1 MKAVPCLA
9 LAILS
14 LGMIPPRVNAA
25 GVDTSASELLA
36 HYVRHVDGLGA
47 IQYRL
52 RKKITSNGGVFP
64 DWTWVCTSEAT
75 FVRSGVRWR
84 CRLHEVGFQ
93 NHESTKYSFETET
106 ENAFDG
112 KVNLYVDRV
121 DQSTQSLADMDEAT
135 AERFLRSG
143 VRGNIETV
151 VVAEVDAE
159 RPTAPEGYKA
169 QNESCDL
176 YGFLPAD
183 GLTVADILRD
193 PATRLTTRSEVVDG
207 RPCRV
212 LDGATTHGQVSL
224 WLDPAASFA
233 PVRPRVVKGES
244 DLMGQVAMKT
254 LKASTSP
261 FGAEPKRPMRGME
274 IQIDYRISPVA
285 GRPMIVGYTRLDRFL
300 YQGGVDFPRRDVAEL
315 SDIRFD
321 PPPRAVEPTLVAI
334 PVETPVVVRPPPPP
348 PSRFARTTAATSG
361 QVECAEQFGDRRHLV
376 RAVGD
381 ARRAQDGRFSA
392 AQAVTTF
399 RHLVAVARS
408 HSPLGGLGRLAIDND
423 WDQRG
428 RLAGRRHPAT
438 DRGGERRGSELG
450 EDPLGGVRAG
460 DASELGDGL
469 PGLRAAE
476 DGGGGDDQDV
486 GRVGELVASIPA
498 RVGQVGGD
506 VRVSRAIW
514 KLTAKMAELVE
525 ARHGGGFAAPIL
537 TIRSSHAPDQSMW
550 SRSSMI
556 PASRVGCQP
565 SRDCVRALD
574 AGMSIP
580 ANIPSHPK
588 WLAASSGDMETTG
601 IFRPRPIASA
611 ISRAVTPSSATA

>member
-1 MKAVPCLA
+1 MRAIPKLV
-9 LAILS
+9 LAIAG
-14 LGMIPPRVNAA
+14 LGMAPPREA
-25 GVDTSASELLA
+25 GAGADPSAGELLT
-36 HYVRHVDGLGA
+36 HYVRYVDGLGA

-52 RKKITSNGGVFP
+52 RKKITSKGGVFP

-75 FVRSGVRWR
+75 FVKSGVRWR

-93 NHESTKYSFETET
+93 NHKSTKYSFETET
-106 ENAFDG
+106 ENTFDG
-112 KVNLYVDRV
+112 KVILYVDRV
-121 DQSTQSLADMDEAT
+121 DQSTRSLADMDEATAERLLRSGMGDDEAT

-233 PVRPRVVKGES
+233 PVRLRVVKGES

-274 IQIDYRISPVA
+274 IQIDYRIGPVA

-300 YQGGVDFPRRDVAEL
+300 YQGGVDFLRRDVAEL

-321 PPPRAVEPTLVAI
+321 PPPGAVEPTLAI
-334 PVETPVVVRPPPPP
+334 PEETPVVIRNSPSRRARWSGGKLILDDGNSTVVAPRGKWESETSGDPSWVRP
-348 PSRFARTTAATSG
+348 
-361 QVECAEQFGDRRHLV
+361 LV
-376 RAVGD
+376 VGGSAVVALGLVGLGW
-381 ARRAQDGRFSA
+381 ARR
-392 AQAVTTF
+392 
-399 RHLVAVARS
+399 
-408 HSPLGGLGRLAIDND
+408 
-423 WDQRG
+423 RG
-428 RLAGRRHPAT
+428 R
-438 DRGGERRGSELG
+438 
-450 EDPLGGVRAG
+450 V
-460 DASELGDGL
+460 
-469 PGLRAAE
+469 
-476 DGGGGDDQDV
+476 
-486 GRVGELVASIPA
+486 
-498 RVGQVGGD
+498 
-506 VRVSRAIW
+506 
-514 KLTAKMAELVE
+514 
-525 ARHGGGFAAPIL
+525 
-537 TIRSSHAPDQSMW
+537 
-550 SRSSMI
+550 
-556 PASRVGCQP
+556 
-565 SRDCVRALD
+565 
-574 AGMSIP
+574 
-580 ANIPSHPK
+580 
-588 WLAASSGDMETTG
+588 
-601 IFRPRPIASA
+601 
-611 ISRAVTPSSATA
+611 